1 MAENYD
7 ILDDTRHGGG
17 VVKMWTRHV
26 PVEES
31 ARTQLRN
38 IAAMPFVRP
47 HVSAMP
53 DTHYGIGAAVGAVI
67 PSQKAIIPSA
77 VGVDIGCGMCAIR
90 TSLAASDLPENLKP
104 LYLEIGR
111 AVPHGRSK
119 GGRKDKGSWE
129 SPPGAVTTAWRK
141 LSGRFNQILEKYPH
155 LERTNNLMHLGTL
168 GTGNHFL
175 EVCIDE
181 EDRVWVM
188 LHSGSRGVGNAIGRL
203 FIEKAK
209 KEMEKGNIRLAD
221 RDLAYLEEGTEL
233 FDDYWF
239 GLVWAQ
245 DFAQINRDIMLA
257 RALDTMRRSKGL
269 PGFRVDKDAIN
280 CHHNYMAVETHFGE
294 EVYLTRKGAIRA
306 RTDDFGIIPGSMGA
320 KSFIVRGK
328 GSAEAFQS
336 CSHGAGRKM
345 SRSHAKQKISLDQ
358 HIKAT
363 EGIECRK
370 DESVLDESPD
380 AYKSID
386 HVMRSQED
394 LVEVIHT
401 LKQVICIK
409 G

>member
-90 TSLAASDLPENLKP
+90 TSLTASDLPENLKP